1 MFAAGCLGAGVRTW
15 MMLHGWAVTEC
26 KVYDIQY
33 MSYIY
38 MSFRMPSGMSDR
50 MPQRRLQCMLD
61 RCPRRGLLEENNL
74 IR

>member
-1 MFAAGCLGAGVRTW
+1 MYVCCGVPGCGLADMDDVAQMGCDR
-15 MMLHGWAVTEC
+15 MQSICH
-26 KVYDIQY
+26 
-33 MSYIY
+33 IY

>member
-1 MFAAGCLGAGVRTW
+1 
-15 MMLHGWAVTEC
+15 MMLRGWAVTEC
-26 KVYDIQY
+26 KVYVI
-33 MSYIY
+33 YIY
-38 MSFRMPSGMSDR
+38 ICHFRMPSGMSDR